1 MVQTKTEQEK
11 GPKKIIQT
19 EELAD
24 ATDQPSLF
32 FSFSYLLP
40 KQSIIFF
47 FKKYIFGFKK
57 IKLLNE
63 NI

>member
-11 GPKKIIQT
+11 GPKKNIQT

-32 FSFSYLLP
+32 FSFSRGSAAR
-40 KQSIIFF
+40 KGNS
-47 FKKYIFGFKK
+47 FG
-57 IKLLNE
+57 KLV
-63 NI
+63 